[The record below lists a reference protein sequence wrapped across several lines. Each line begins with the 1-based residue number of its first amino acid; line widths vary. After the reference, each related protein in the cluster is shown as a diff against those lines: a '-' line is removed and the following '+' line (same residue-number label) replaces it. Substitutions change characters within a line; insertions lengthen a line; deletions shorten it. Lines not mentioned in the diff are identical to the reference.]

1 MADISVL
8 KFARSLGSNT
18 ASGIAR
24 KVGVK
29 WPPPPTISLRNL
41 VLIGSRVIK
50 HVFVLMLENRS
61 FDHMLGFSGITGTD
75 AVSGQPTQINGLNG
89 TESNSFDGQTYGV
102 QKPADY
108 AIPAD
113 PGHEFLDVLEQLC
126 GTRFYPF
133 GGVYPKVVNSGF
145 VASWMAASVQSNPGE
160 IMKCYSPNQLPVL
173 NKLASEFVVCDNWYA
188 SLPGPTWPNRFFA
201 HAASSGGLDHSPSAA
216 EIALWETV
224 DGFSF
229 PNGTIFDRMN
239 RNHIKWRLYAGDDF
253 PVVAGLKGIHLTDID
268 PYSKF
273 LRDVA
278 RSDYAISYTF
288 IEPSYGHFLSDYKCG
303 TSQHPLDD
311 VTRGDALMKSTYEAI
326 RNSPVWNSSLLIIT
340 WDEHGGFYDH
350 VTPPR
355 AVAPGD
361 TAPGSEHNQNG
372 FTFEQYGPRVPAVII
387 SPLIPRNQIDHRVYD
402 HSSIPATLE
411 ACFGLN
417 SMTQRDANA
426 NNLTRLLLLSNPR
439 SDAPVMLPPPAQSG
453 VTGCPP
459 FSSSHAAAMEQALR
473 APPPVSRPQD
483 SIDEGNLPGFLHS
496 VLRCDL
502 ALSPPEQKATIM
514 ARFNAIKTR
523 ADASQYMEEVRVKVQ
538 APRSYPSHQSDSFR
552 VSG

>member
-350 VTPPR
+350 LPPPA
-355 AVAPGD
+355 AVPPGD
-361 TAPGSEHNQNG
+361 TAPGDTYNKYG
-372 FTFEQYGPRVPAVII
+372 FTFEQYGPRVPAVVI
-387 SPLIPRNQIDHRVYD
+387 SPLIPRNLIDHRLYD
-402 HSSIPATLE
+402 HASIPATLE
-411 ACFGLN
+411 KCFGLK
-417 SMTQRDANA
+417 SLTQRDGNPNA
-426 NNLTRLLLLSNPR
+426 NNLMSLVSLSSPR
-439 SDAPVMLPPPAQSG
+439 GDTPLTLPSPASSPPND
-453 VTGCPP
+453 CD
-459 FSSSHAAAMEQALR
+459 
-473 APPPVSRPQD
+473 PVSFDRRVPPSPGQAPKKERLPVTRPQD
-483 SIDEGNLPGFLHS
+483 SINEGNLPGFLFV
-496 VLRCDL
+496 VLRHDL
-502 ALSPPEQKATIM
+502 ALSPPAQRDAIMTRFGTIQ
-514 ARFNAIKTR
+514 TR
-523 ADASQYMEEVRVKVQ
+523 ADAAQYLSEVRPKVR
-538 APRSYPSHQSDSFR
+538 AARNALPGRP
-552 VSG
+552 